1 MDNFLKAIK
10 IKFIISRVVKSVI
23 NERISMIEAGS
34 TFNHFLGEIRH
45 KDECEERNRI
55 FITTNF
61 PQDIQYDEEISSLA
75 RDEKSA

>member
-1 MDNFLKAIK
+1 M
-10 IKFIISRVVKSVI
+10 
-23 NERISMIEAGS
+23 EAGS
-34 TFNHFLGEIRH
+34 IFNHFLGEKCVTRMNAR
-45 KDECEERNRI
+45 EEERDRI